1 MVAKSRPAI
10 CGASRRIS
18 FVCQIAKLCLF
29 LPKNFSTMP
38 HPDDAE
44 MVAQWLLVLRHNMEV
59 AMQSARR
66 WLIPLCFGFLLF
78 ISASVK
84 AEGDSA
90 NPNPSPFPVPAG
102 LESSVEFWKKV
113 FSEFSRSQLVYFDP
127 FDMSRIYEVTDVG
140 EESRSN
146 EYIND
151 ERARIAAAHGVQ
163 IERVKAQRGIKER
176 TAAGIKRSGR
186 YLAQIQKIFVE
197 RGLPPEITYLP
208 MVESS
213 YDINARSSV
222 GALGIWQFMPRT
234 GRQYLRVS
242 SGVDERRDPLESS
255 RAAASYLKEA
265 YENLGSWPLAIT
277 SYNYGQ
283 AGVARAVD
291 EVGSANLVDLIERY
305 NHPYWGFPPKQFYAE
320 FLAAVEIGSNVARY
334 FPGLELDAA
343 VTIKEVEVNRSTTL
357 ASLIKSSGLDR
368 DDFLGWNPALSS
380 TARVVP
386 AGYRVKL
393 PTDRTVEPLVVL
405 AKNEEVKP
413 KAKAQPQVVHHRVK
427 SGETLY
433 EIARRYGASV
443 QHIARVNGLRPSHLL
458 RAGSTLRI
466 PRI

>member
-1 MVAKSRPAI
+1 MFVSAKELLYNA
-10 CGASRRIS
+10 AS
-18 FVCQIAKLCLF
+18 
-29 LPKNFSTMP
+29 
-38 HPDDAE
+38 HDAE
-44 MVAQWLLVLRHNMEV
+44 MVAQWLLLLRRNMEV

-78 ISASVK
+78 TSASVK
-84 AEGDSA
+84 AESDPA
-90 NPNPSPFPVPAG
+90 NPRASLFPVPAG

-113 FSEFSRSQLVYFDP
+113 FSEFTRSQLVYFDP

-151 ERARIAAAHGVQ
+151 ERARIGAAHGVA

-186 YLAQIQKIFVE
+186 YLAQIQQIFVE
-197 RGLPPEITYLP
+197 RGLPPELTYLP

-291 EVGSANLVDLIERY
+291 EVGSTNLVDLIERY

-334 FPGLELDAA
+334 FPELEVDAA

-380 TARVVP
+380 MARIVP

-427 SGETLY
+427 RGETLF

-443 QHIARVNGLRPSHLL
+443 QRIAQLNGLRQSHLL
-458 RAGSTLRI
+458 RVGTTLRI
-466 PRI
+466 PQI

>member
-1 MVAKSRPAI
+1 
-10 CGASRRIS
+10 
-18 FVCQIAKLCLF
+18 
-29 LPKNFSTMP
+29 
-38 HPDDAE
+38 
-44 MVAQWLLVLRHNMEV
+44 
-59 AMQSARR
+59 
-66 WLIPLCFGFLLF
+66 
-78 ISASVK
+78 
-84 AEGDSA
+84 
-90 NPNPSPFPVPAG
+90 
-102 LESSVEFWKKV
+102 
-113 FSEFSRSQLVYFDP
+113 LVYFDP